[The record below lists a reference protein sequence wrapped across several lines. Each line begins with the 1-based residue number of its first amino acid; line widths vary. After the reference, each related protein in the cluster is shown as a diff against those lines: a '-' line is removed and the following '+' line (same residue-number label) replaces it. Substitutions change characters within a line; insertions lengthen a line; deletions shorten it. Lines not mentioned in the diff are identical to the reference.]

1 MNFHDDLLNNIET
14 NSVRDPI
21 RHQSISTCPKFNII
35 YESSPI
41 FRQFFRLIQ
50 GPLYS
55 LDLKMKRGLGW
66 IWFFL
71 SPGYVQPLI

>member
-14 NSVRDPI
+14 NSVRDSV

-41 FRQFFRLIQ
+41 FRQSFSLIQ
-50 GPLYS
+50 GPYT
-55 LDLKMKRGLGW
+55 LGSENETGIRW